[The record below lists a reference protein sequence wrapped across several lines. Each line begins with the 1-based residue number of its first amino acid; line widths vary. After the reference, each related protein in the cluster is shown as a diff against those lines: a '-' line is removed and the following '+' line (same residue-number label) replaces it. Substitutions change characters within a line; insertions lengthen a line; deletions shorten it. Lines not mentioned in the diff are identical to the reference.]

1 MQAIQVDPITFPK
14 IEEYLK
20 DAGAM
25 ARLKVWYYGMIGVT
39 RGPFFYVTPRILE
52 NGDKVPGRLMPWTRL
67 TTDFE
72 GAWVKYEWFDI
83 SPKTGAEM
91 WV

>member
-1 MQAIQVDPITFPK
+1 MQAIQVNPVTFPK
-14 IEEYLK
+14 IEEYLN

-25 ARLKVWYYGMIGVT
+25 ARLKVWYYGMMGIT
-39 RGPFFYVTPRILE
+39 RGPFFFITPRVLD
-52 NGDKVPGRLMPWTRL
+52 NGDRIPGRAMPWTRL

-72 GAWVKYEWFDI
+72 GQWVRDEWFDI
-83 SPKTGAEM
+83 APKTGKEM